1 MIDKELKAGRK
12 VLSTVP
18 GGLLLG
24 PTGARLWADYVQ
36 AAPGF
41 VGRFDFIHKVNI
53 PLLFAITVNGQ
64 AYNMET
70 ASAEWYPSQLRL
82 SYTDDRI
89 GFEESKFITWEDCAV
104 SCQTWTN
111 RSDGELLLQ
120 AAAPSGFQAY
130 GEEGM
135 QGGFDIPFY
144 SYDIDA
150 CLAASEPSLWN
161 GGLRLQPGEKKTFVV
176 AAALG
181 IRSLDSAEVLMSR
194 ASGFIGKPA
203 SLEDIASGQQAEYQ
217 KWFDGAPQF
226 KSSDPVLNK
235 TWSYR
240 WFLLR
245 HNMADPRYGLLQHPL
260 FYEGRSHK
268 KSKRPFSKG
277 GWEFSKLI
285 NLSVPLH
292 LTDARWHHNSGP
304 SMGALRNM
312 QESPADNGMYVCLT
326 ADERMHSFANY
337 IGWAAYRLFLVHRNE
352 DAIVE
357 ALPGLKAQLSSWQEV
372 YGNEQ
377 DGLMTE
383 YRHTRT
389 GKEYQPSY
397 WYFHN
402 YPRNPKDPETYTH
415 VKRVDRTVYHYLNAL
430 GVARLCEMT
439 GDPEADQYLQ
449 LAERIR
455 RDVLE
460 KMWDEETAFFYDLHY
475 QTDEKALVKN
485 IVGFYP
491 AWADMLDE
499 THNGLIAHLLSPD
512 EFATGCT
519 YPTVSADSVAYAR
532 EGGWFGHFIKGRH
545 GCMWNGPT
553 WPYTNSIT
561 LDALARES
569 KRNGYA
575 YNEAFARGLR
585 EYSFLHFQNRDL
597 NRPGLV
603 EHYNSGSGEPLSDEQ
618 EYNHSYYIDLIV
630 SHVAG
635 LSVDAD
641 CIRLDP
647 LDIGLDYFE
656 LGRVKAAG
664 QEIRMTYGKPGLGRY
679 PDGIEEGY
687 RLYLNGKLAFA
698 SNTLAAGTV
707 PLELREER
715 LEGV

>member
-1 MIDKELKAGRK
+1 MIDEELRAGRK
-12 VLSTVP
+12 ALRTVP

-24 PTGARLWADYVQ
+24 PTGARLWADYVE

-41 VGRFDFIHKVNI
+41 IGRFDFIHKVNI
-53 PLLFAITVNGQ
+53 PLLFTITVNGH
-64 AYNMET
+64 ACKMET
-70 ASAEWYPSQLRL
+70 ASADWYPSQLRL
-82 SYTDDRI
+82 AYSDDRI
-89 GFEESKFITWEDCAV
+89 GYAETKFITWEDCAV

-120 AAAPSGFQAY
+120 ATAPPDFRACGDA
-130 GEEGM
+130 GL
-135 QGGFDIPFY
+135 QGGFDIPFF
-144 SYDIDA
+144 SFDIDA
-150 CLAASEPSLWN
+150 CLVASEPKLLSD
-161 GGLRLQPGEKKTFVV
+161 GVSLQPGETKTFIV

-181 IRSLDSAEVLMSR
+181 IRSLDSIEALKSR
-194 ASGFIGKPA
+194 ANRFIQKPA
-203 SLEDIASGQQAEYQ
+203 SLEETASVQQKEYQ
-217 KWFDGAPQF
+217 RWFDAAPRF
-226 KSSDPVLNK
+226 KSSDPVLDK
-235 TWSYR
+235 TWTYR

-268 KSKRPFSKG
+268 KGKRPFSRG

-292 LTDARWHHNSGP
+292 LMDARWHHDP
-304 SMGALRNM
+304 SPSLGALRNM
-312 QESPADNGMYVCLT
+312 QETPAENGMYCCLM

-337 IGWAAYRLFLVHRNE
+337 IGWAAYRLFLVHRDEN
-352 DAIVE
+352 AILK
-357 ALPGLKAQLSSWQEV
+357 ALPGLKDQISSWQEV
-372 YGNEQ
+372 YGNER

-397 WYFHN
+397 WYFHD

-415 VKRVDRTVYHYLNAL
+415 VKRVDRTVYHYLNTL
-430 GVARLCEMT
+430 GVARLCEAA
-439 GDPEADQYLQ
+439 GDPESVKYLQ
-449 LAERIR
+449 LAERIKH
-455 RDVLE
+455 DVLE
-460 KMWDEETAFFYDLHY
+460 KMWDEGSAFFYDLHD

-491 AWADMLDE
+491 AWAEMLDE
-499 THNGLIAHLLSPD
+499 RHDGLVAHLLDPKQ
-512 EFATGCT
+512 FATACP
-519 YPTVSADSVAYAR
+519 YPTVSADSVAYSK
-532 EGGWFGHFIKGRH
+532 EGGWFGFFLKGRN

-553 WPYTNSIT
+553 WPYTNAIT

-569 KRNGYA
+569 KRRGNA
-575 YNEAFARGLR
+575 YNEAFARGLK

-603 EHYNSGSGEPLSDEQ
+603 EHYNSDTGEPLSDEQ

-635 LSVDAD
+635 LSVEDGGL
-641 CIRLDP
+641 RLEP

-656 LGRVKAAG
+656 LDHVKAAG
-664 QEIRMTYGKPGLGRY
+664 QDIRITYGKPGLGRY
-679 PDGIEEGY
+679 PDGIEAGY
-687 RLYLNGKLAFA
+687 KLYLNGQLVFA
-698 SNTLAAGTV
+698 SDSLAAATL
-707 PLELREER
+707 PKNK
-715 LEGV
+715 